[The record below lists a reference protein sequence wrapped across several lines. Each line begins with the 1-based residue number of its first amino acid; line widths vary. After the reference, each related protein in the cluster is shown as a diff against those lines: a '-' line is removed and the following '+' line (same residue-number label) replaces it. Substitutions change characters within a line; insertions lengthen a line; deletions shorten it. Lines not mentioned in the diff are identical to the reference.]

1 MALAAVV
8 WSAAAVATPDADF
21 SALLADHWAWWLD
34 QRPVAA
40 TTLGERDPAR
50 DARLS
55 DLSLEAM
62 DRSAADATQFRARL
76 SAIPRSGLSPDNRL
90 SADILDRILAE
101 QVADNRH
108 KARARL
114 FTTYAGFHTG
124 FSSLPGRLP
133 FFTTADFE
141 SYAARLEA
149 FGPQVDQ
156 AIITTRV
163 AIADDQV
170 LPCAVLDGFETAIRG
185 NVAPAAQSRFLAP
198 FSSRPAAITEAD
210 WSALKARATRAVE
223 TSVNPGYTRFA
234 DFFAAEY
241 RPACAKEVGI
251 AARPGGRDYY
261 VHRARTET
269 TTDLTPDQIHRIG
282 LDEVA
287 RIRAEMGKVAKAA
300 GFATRE
306 AYIAH
311 LRSDPQ
317 FYATTPEALMAE
329 ASRQAKIADGW
340 MPRLFGKL
348 PRLPYGLAEI
358 PAHIAPGTTTA
369 YYMPG
374 SATSGQAG
382 TYFVNTSKL
391 NERPLFEL
399 PALTIHEAVPGHH
412 HQIALQQ
419 ELDLPKFRR
428 HGASFTAYTE
438 GWGLYSE
445 RLGIEMGMYDTPA
458 RDMGRLSYEMW
469 RATRLVVDTGMHW
482 KGWTKQQ
489 AIDFM
494 LDNTALSA
502 ANIEAEV
509 NRYISW
515 PGQALGYKIGEIRI
529 RALRAEAERALGP
542 RFDLRAFHDTILE
555 SGSIP
560 LDLLEQRV
568 RAWIASQR

>member
-1 MALAAVV
+1 MIGAR
-8 WSAAAVATPDADF
+8 DA
-21 SALLADHWAWWLD
+21 
-34 QRPVAA
+34 
-40 TTLGERDPAR
+40 AR

-55 DLSLEAM
+55 DLSLAGM
-62 DRSAADATQFRARL
+62 DSGAARATRL
-76 SAIPRSGLSPDNRL
+76 RERLAAIPPAGLSPDNRL
-90 SADILDRILAE
+90 SAAILDRMLAE
-101 QVADNRH
+101 QEAQNRH
-108 KARARL
+108 PARARL
-114 FTTYAGFHTG
+114 FTTYAGFHSG
-124 FSSLPGRLP
+124 FASLPGRLP
-133 FFTTADFE
+133 FFTTAD
-141 SYAARLEA
+141 YQAYVARLYA

-156 AIITTRV
+156 AIATTRV
-163 AIADDQV
+163 AIAGDQV

-185 NVAPAAQSRFLAP
+185 NIAPAAQSRFLAP
-198 FSSRPAAITEAD
+198 FASRPAGITQTD
-210 WSALKARATRAVE
+210 WSALKARATDAVE
-223 TSVNPGYTRFA
+223 TSVNPGFVRFA
-234 DFFAAEY
+234 EFFAAEY
-241 RPACAKEVGI
+241 RPACPQAVGI
-251 AARPGGRDYY
+251 ADRPGGRDYY
-261 VHRARTET
+261 RFRASAET
-269 TTDLTPDQIHRIG
+269 TTDLSPDAIHQLG

-287 RIRAEMGKVAKAA
+287 RIRAEMEQVARSA
-300 GFATRE
+300 GFPSRA

-311 LRSDPQ
+311 LRTDPQ
-317 FYATTPEALMAE
+317 YYARTPDALMAE

-374 SATSGQAG
+374 SASAGQAG

-391 NERPLFEL
+391 AERPLFEL

-419 ELDLPKFRR
+419 ELDLPAFRR
-428 HGASFTAYTE
+428 HAAFFTAFTE

-482 KGWTKQQ
+482 KGWSREQ
-489 AIDFM
+489 AIAYM
-494 LDNTALSA
+494 LDNTALSG
-502 ANIEAEV
+502 ANIAAEV

-529 RALRAEAERALGP
+529 RQLRAEAEQALGAG
-542 RFDLRAFHDTILE
+542 FDLRAFHDTVLE
-555 SGSIP
+555 AGSIP

-568 RAWIASQR
+568 RTWIASQG